1 MDNKKTLSFDAFNK
15 DSLIQ
20 PNEVTQAS
28 YAYTAI
34 QENVLTCIIGAI
46 QDHMTKVAPIQTDLF
61 GQPIVRI
68 DTRQVGGNKT
78 RILKDLTNLRKKDIY
93 YRYED
98 SEGSKKVETGLIS
111 GYTDV
116 EQTPYVDVHVSS
128 YSIPYLVYWGGKG
141 FTKFSR
147 MKALTLKGKYT
158 KRIYKMLKQWES
170 VGHIPNLSPD
180 DLIYK
185 FQMPASYAKKAFMI
199 KYCLEPAK
207 TELDAHGDITFTYS
221 FEKKNSR
228 SYNVINIKIFSTE
241 YVKEDQNPLD
251 WNSFVFRHLCHVYP
265 VVDSNK
271 SKEITDQIQGQGQMK
286 DAYDRFK
293 RLQDEYNKGEKG
305 FDEMIKL
312 TVHILRE
319 DFGIKTKKE
328 EQE

>member
-1 MDNKKTLSFDAFNK
+1 MEKKKTLSFDSFNR

-20 PNEVTQAS
+20 PNEVTEATYS
-28 YAYTAI
+28 YSAI
-34 QENVLTCIIGAI
+34 QENVLTCVIGSI
-46 QDHMTKVAPIQTDLF
+46 QDHMTKVEPIQCDLF
-61 GQPIVRI
+61 GQPIVRL
-68 DTRQVGGNKT
+68 DTKQIAPHKSLV
-78 RILKDLTNLRKKDIY
+78 LKELRGLRKKDIY

-98 SEGSKKVETGLIS
+98 EEGSKKVETGLIA
-111 GYTDV
+111 GFTDV
-116 EQTPYVDVHVSS
+116 EQTSYVEVHIAA
-128 YSIPYLVYWGGKG
+128 YSIPYLVYWGAKG

-180 DLIYK
+180 DLRHR
-185 FQMPASYAKKAFMI
+185 FQMPASYAKKGHLI
-199 KYCLEPAK
+199 RYCLEPAK
-207 TELDAHGDITFTYS
+207 EELDANGDITFTYS

-228 SYNVINIKIFSTE
+228 SYNVLNIKIFSTGSP
-241 YVKEDQNPLD
+241 KEDQNPLD
-251 WNSFVFRHLCHVYP
+251 WNSYVRRHLCHVWP
-265 VVDSNK
+265 VLDSSK
-271 SKEITDQIQGQGQMK
+271 SQDITDQIQVQGQMK

-293 RLQDEYNKGEKG
+293 RLMDEYHKGEKG
-305 FDEMIKL
+305 YDEMIKL